1 MEFNIPAKIRATL
14 YILTALGTP
23 VIAYLAATGVI
34 GNLEVSLWSAEVTA
48 VSALAAF
55 NITPDPEV

>member
-1 MEFNIPAKIRATL
+1 MQINLPAKVRAAL

-23 VIAYLAATGVI
+23 FVAYLAATGVI

-55 NITPDPEV
+55 NVTPDEA